1 MIGYIIRRIAYGFLI
16 LLGVNALTFALF
28 FAVNTPDDMARLA
41 IGGRYVTPEAIE
53 NWKIA
58 HGYDLPL
65 VYNEDAQGIEKI
77 TKTVFYTRSAPLLTG
92 DLGLSDAGRSINREI
107 AERVGLRMNTWKSS
121 KMAAIAERVGPS
133 LALAVPTFVLG
144 VFVMLVFSLMVVLV
158 RRTKLEWAAVAF
170 AVTVMSVSSLF
181 YIILGQWLLAKTLRL
196 VPVSGFMDGWH
207 MAVFLIL
214 PVAIGIFSRLGSD
227 TLLYRAM
234 FLEEVGKD
242 YVRTA
247 RAKGASHARVMFVH
261 VLRNAMLPILT
272 STLAVFPMLF
282 MGSLIMESFFGIPG
296 LGSYTID
303 AINAQDFSIVRAMV
317 FLGTAAYVLGLLL
330 TDIAYTIADPRIRL
344 K

>member
-1 MIGYIIRRIAYGFLI
+1 MIGYIVRRLAYGFLI
-16 LLGVNALTFALF
+16 LLGVNAITFALF
-28 FAVNTPDDMARLA
+28 FAVNTPEDMARLA
-41 IGGRYVTPEAIE
+41 IGGRYVTPQAIE
-53 NWKIA
+53 NWKSA

-65 VYNEDAQGIEKI
+65 VFNERAQGLGKLTE
-77 TKTVFYTRSAPLLTG
+77 TVFYTRSAPLLKG

-107 AERVGLRMNTWKSS
+107 AERVG
-121 KMAAIAERVGPS
+121 PS
-133 LALAVPTFVLG
+133 LALALPTFVLG
-144 VFVMLVFSLMVVLV
+144 VFVMVVFSLMVVLV
-158 RRTKLEWAAVAF
+158 RRTRLEWAAVGF
-170 AVTVMSVSSLF
+170 AVMVMSVSSLF
-181 YIILGQWLLAKTLRL
+181 YIILGQWLFAKTLRL
-196 VPVSGFMDGWH
+196 VPVSGFEDGWR

-247 RAKGASHARVMFVH
+247 RAKGASQTRVMFVH

-272 STLAVFPMLF
+272 STVAVFPMLF

-303 AINAQDFSIVRAMV
+303 AINAQDFSIVRSMV
-317 FLGTAAYVLGLLL
+317 FLGTVAYVAGLIL

>member
-1 MIGYIIRRIAYGFLI
+1 MLGYLMRRIAYGFLV

-41 IGGRYVTPEAIE
+41 IGGRYVTPEAVE
-53 NWKIA
+53 RWKAA

-65 VYNEDAQGIEKI
+65 VFNAEKEGIEQWTQTI
-77 TKTVFYTRSAPLLTG
+77 FFTRSAPLLTG
-92 DLGLSDAGRSINREI
+92 DLGMSDAGRSINREI
-107 AERVGLRMNTWKSS
+107 AD
-121 KMAAIAERVGPS
+121 RVGPS

-144 VFVMLVFSLMVVLV
+144 VMVMVAFSLLLVYV
-158 RRTKLEWAAVAF
+158 RRTKLEWIGVAF
-170 AVTVMSVSSLF
+170 SVAVMSVSSLF
-181 YIILGQWLLAKTLRL
+181 YIIIGQWLFSKTLRW
-196 VPVSGFMDGWH
+196 VPVSGFADDWRMV
-207 MAVFLIL
+207 VFLAL

-234 FLEEVGKD
+234 FLEEAGKD

-247 RAKGASHARVMFVH
+247 RAKGAGPMRVLFSH

-272 STLAVFPMLF
+272 STVAVFPMLF

-303 AINAQDFSIVRAMV
+303 AINAQDFAVVRAMV
-317 FLGTAAYVLGLLL
+317 FLGTVAYVIGLIL
-330 TDIAYTIADPRIRL
+330 TDVSYTLADPRIRL
-344 K
+344 R

>member
-1 MIGYIIRRIAYGFLI
+1 MIGYLLRRIAYGFL
-16 LLGVNALTFALF
+16 LLVGVNAITFALF

-41 IGGRYVTPEAIE
+41 IGGRYVTTQAIE
-53 NWKIA
+53 NWKKA

-65 VYNEDAQGIEKI
+65 VYNEAAQGIDKV
-77 TKTVFYTRSAPLLTG
+77 TQTVFFTRSAPLLAG

-107 AERVGLRMNTWKSS
+107 AERVG
-121 KMAAIAERVGPS
+121 PS
-133 LALAVPTFVLG
+133 LALAVPTFILG
-144 VFVMLVFSLMVVLV
+144 VVVMLVFSLMVVLV
-158 RRTKLEWAAVAF
+158 RRTKLEWACVGF
-170 AVTVMSVSSLF
+170 AVLVMSVSSLF
-181 YIILGQWLLAKTLRL
+181 YIILGQWLFAKTLRL
-196 VPVSGFMDGWH
+196 VPVSGFADDWR

-247 RAKGASHARVMFVH
+247 RAKGASEARVMFVH

-272 STLAVFPMLF
+272 STVAVFPMLF

-317 FLGTAAYVLGLLL
+317 FLGTAAYVVGLIL
-330 TDIAYTIADPRIRL
+330 TDVTYTLADPRIRL